1 MELHFVKDQSRL
13 GTSLSNIGPEQYGF
27 WRANRAVDEERCH
40 GPKAAE
46 KNGLTR
52 MYPELNN
59 NVIDVYITDNTPD
72 EPVFIRA
79 IQDATCMG

>member
-1 MELHFVKDQSRL
+1 MSRA
-13 GTSLSNIGPEQYGF
+13 S
-27 WRANRAVDEERCH
+27 
-40 GPKAAE
+40 KAAE
-46 KNGLTR
+46 KNVFLTR

-79 IQDATCMG
+79 IQDAMNAWDDAFVEAARGSGNTNPR